1 MTYVA
6 GQLPPLTRNP
16 NIGANKIILGFFL
29 ESFYD
34 VGRHMKR
41 IGWNE
46 NISLRPISDL
56 RFQIDL
62 AGWYSCFKD
71 NRVRLK
77 YC

>member
-1 MTYVA
+1 MV
-6 GQLPPLTRNP
+6 P
-16 NIGANKIILGFFL
+16 
-29 ESFYD
+29 
-34 VGRHMKR
+34 MKR

-71 NRVRLK
+71 NRVRLNIVNCK
-77 YC
+77 PPGKWAIMSTIDYVNVRRI

>member
-1 MTYVA
+1 M
-6 GQLPPLTRNP
+6 LPILSHEAESIVRHVDREHRHDDCRELH
-16 NIGANKIILGFFL
+16 GAAFGGLCENK
-29 ESFYD
+29 D
-34 VGRHMKR
+34 TMKR

-71 NRVRLK
+71 N
-77 YC
+77 